1 MHAVIG
7 GKTYEEVYNLAGQ
20 KVGIAQVNADGSETV
35 VEENGR
41 WGASPLAVYQ
51 NGQLNYEHQ
60 DWIGTERLLTDA
72 SGKPAGGY
80 ASLPFGDG
88 YMSQGADI
96 DPYHYAGLDHDYESG
111 LDHAQYREYANAGG
125 RWLSPDP
132 YAGSYNWADPQSLN
146 RYLYVENNPL
156 SASDPSGLFTNGA
169 SGGGGDDGLAGFLS
183 DLVVQ
188 GFEDLFSS
196 FLGGPSFHGSLAARP
211 GSSSGYLH
219 QGVDGTVYVYS
230 SYYSGQSAFAN
241 FILPVPGFSA
251 SSNPNRLFLPP
262 DAQSCIGMG
271 KQFYAPPQFNLNNVI
286 AAGQAGGR
294 LNLFAMNRAVGHFG
308 TFDYQ
313 RVGAPSSFTFYKG
326 YTPVS
331 NIDVGAYLYG
341 AGFSQSQAGL
351 ISNTFA
357 DLFSSNAGDP
367 GQAVYRNF
375 GYQMASGKGGYTCS
389 VISQ

>member
-1 MHAVIG
+1 
-7 GKTYEEVYNLAGQ
+7 
-20 KVGIAQVNADGSETV
+20 
-35 VEENGR
+35 
-41 WGASPLAVYQ
+41 
-51 NGQLNYEHQ
+51 
-60 DWIGTERLLTDA
+60 
-72 SGKPAGGY
+72 
-80 ASLPFGDG
+80 
-88 YMSQGADI
+88 MSQGADI

-132 YAGSYNWADPQSLN
+132 YQGSYDWSDPQSLN

-241 FILPVPGFSA
+241 FILPVPGFSG
-251 SSNPNRLFLPP
+251 SSTFVRMSLPAN
-262 DAQSCIGMG
+262 AQACSTNTGVN
-271 KQFYAPPQFNLNNVI
+271 FNAPPGFNVSNI
-286 AAGQAGGR
+286 AANGRVNGLAGAG
-294 LNLFAMNRAVGHFG
+294 AAVAQGGYYDF
-308 TFDYQ
+308 Q
-313 RVGAPSSFTFYKG
+313 RFQVGAITQFFPG
-326 YTPVS
+326 YTPVA
-331 NIDVGAYLYG
+331 NIAVGAYLSG
-341 AGFSQSQAGL
+341 AVGSPTLGSL
-351 ISNTFA
+351 ISNTYAFLNSANGATAQQAQFRNLGFA
-357 DLFSSNAGDP
+357 L
-367 GQAVYRNF
+367 
-375 GYQMASGKGGYTCS
+375 ASRKATYAC
-389 VISQ
+389 QPHP